1 MALEAR
7 AGDVLAASDCSVT
20 VRSIDRP
27 DLAALY
33 VADPEVLRRIDR
45 GRTKGIT
52 GALWGGVLDRI
63 DSTLSAARD
72 DDLTA
77 RLCLN
82 WSNRVVRALVRV
94 QDDAVFARTV
104 QLLYIQ
110 ALLAGHHPLSDADRA
125 LMTTA
130 LTDLVSLSAGIEG
143 DAIPFGDAL

>member
-1 MALEAR
+1 M
-7 AGDVLAASDCSVT
+7 
-20 VRSIDRP
+20 
-27 DLAALY
+27 
-33 VADPEVLRRIDR
+33 
-45 GRTKGIT
+45 
-52 GALWGGVLDRI
+52 LDRI
-63 DSTLSAARD
+63 DSTVSASRD
-72 DDLTA
+72 DDLSA

-130 LTDLVSLSAGIEG
+130 LSDLVSLSAGIEE
-143 DAIPFGDAL
+143 DSIPFGDAV

>member
-1 MALEAR
+1 VALEAR

>member
-1 MALEAR
+1 
-7 AGDVLAASDCSVT
+7 VLAASSCAVV

-27 DLAALY
+27 DLTGLY
-33 VADPEVLRRIDR
+33 VADPDVLRAIDR

-52 GALWGGVLDRI
+52 GSLWGGVLDKI
-63 DSTLSAARD
+63 DQTLSSARD
-72 DDLTA
+72 DDLSA

-94 QDDAVFARTV
+94 EDDAVFARTL

-110 ALLAGHHPLSDADRA
+110 ALLAGHHPLSDADRT

-130 LTDLVSLSAGIEG
+130 LSDLVSLSAGLEE
-143 DAIPFGDAL
+143 DALPFEGTADGPAR

>member
-1 MALEAR
+1 MCIR
-7 AGDVLAASDCSVT
+7 DSSVT
-20 VRSIDRP
+20 VRSIDQP
-27 DLAALY
+27 ELAALY

-52 GALWGGVLDRI
+52 GSLWGGVLDRI
-63 DSTLSAARD
+63 DSTVSASRD
-72 DDLTA
+72 DDLSA

-130 LTDLVSLSAGIEG
+130 LSDLVSLSAGIEE
-143 DAIPFGDAL
+143 DSIPFGDAV